1 MHACLLHIYNHAF
14 TLFVLIVVYPQKL
27 VMDMRE
33 QCYLNKDRS
42 FVMLMSCIRL
52 YPVYMF

>member
-1 MHACLLHIYNHAF
+1 MHVYCKFIIMLYLYLSYCNLSLKIGHDH
-14 TLFVLIVVYPQKL
+14 VL
-27 VMDMRE
+27 
-33 QCYLNKDRS
+33 QCYLDKDRF